1 MNGKNVQVVLKLN
14 TIKNNNLKNSILTL
28 WKIKD
33 STYKQ
38 FIRNKENL
46 WKKLDKEE

>member
-1 MNGKNVQVVLKLN
+1 MYSVFLSN
-14 TIKNNNLKNSILTL
+14 KNNNLKNSILTL

-46 WKKLDKEE
+46 WKKLAKEE